1 MPERASR
8 VLRLLGPRGS
18 SVAAPS
24 QDAVL
29 ARLGLPACE
38 VAPAV
43 AHVPAV
49 RAGTLVFTSG
59 QLPFRD
65 GELLATGKL
74 GDALGVADGQAC
86 AQWCALNALA
96 AIRSEIG
103 DLGQVERVVKVVVY
117 VASGALFVGRPG
129 SPTAPRSFSAAC
141 SAMRGDMRAPWS
153 ASRPCLWMRRSS
165 SSSLLRSTLA
175 RVMHHI

>member
-1 MPERASR
+1 MSDRASR

-29 ARLGLPACE
+29 AQLCLPAGE

-49 RAGTLVFTSG
+49 RAGALVFTSG

-103 DLGQVERVVKVVVY
+103 DLGQVERIVKAVVY
-117 VASGALFVGRPG
+117 VASGSLFAGQARVADGASDLLGRVFGDAGRHARSVVGVSALPLD
-129 SPTAPRSFSAAC
+129 APVELELTVQI
-141 SAMRGDMRAPWS
+141 D
-153 ASRPCLWMRRSS
+153 PCL
-165 SSSLLRSTLA
+165 
-175 RVMHHI
+175 V